1 MNDISNKN
9 WGLTD
14 KEDDEPIR
22 CVQKKPCKPNMEVEH
37 GHHGPRRSVDPLSVA
52 MVANPRRVGGIVLA
66 DYTLGTIIVS
76 MSCFFLF
83 SEETGM
89 LQVD

>member
-1 MNDISNKN
+1 
-9 WGLTD
+9 
-14 KEDDEPIR
+14 
-22 CVQKKPCKPNMEVEH
+22 MEVEH

-89 LQVD
+89 LQVDWRALEVKYVMWWWFGTFLIFPIILGME